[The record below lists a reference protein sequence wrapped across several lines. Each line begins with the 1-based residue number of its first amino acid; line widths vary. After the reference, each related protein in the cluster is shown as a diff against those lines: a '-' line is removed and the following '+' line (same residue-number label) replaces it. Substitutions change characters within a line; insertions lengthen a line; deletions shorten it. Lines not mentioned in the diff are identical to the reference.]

1 MNIAHKS
8 PQMIAVTGKAP
19 KPLTKIYSPGRE
31 HNKILKQKLIYPQ
44 RHPLCMLALGSQ
56 KSGPPNSQL
65 GMGEDSWVPTL
76 LNCGTQQTLEQS
88 GHRIQLCTLDKP
100 TRFS

>member
-1 MNIAHKS
+1 
-8 PQMIAVTGKAP
+8 
-19 KPLTKIYSPGRE
+19 
-31 HNKILKQKLIYPQ
+31 
-44 RHPLCMLALGSQ
+44 MLALGSQ

-88 GHRIQLCTLDKP
+88 GHGIQLCTLDKP